1 MRRHGIRLAIDDFGV
16 GHSNLERVKL
26 IRPNII
32 KIDGGWFRQIAAV
45 PAAAALFKSFVS
57 GLHDLGAQVLVEGI
71 ETPEQLSCAVE
82 AGAEYLQGFLL
93 SRPRL
98 AGTIFDPS
106 PLRIDVLLQPGANV
120 VPLFK

>member
-1 MRRHGIRLAIDDFGV
+1 
-16 GHSNLERVKL
+16 
-26 IRPNII
+26 
-32 KIDGGWFRQIAAV
+32 
-45 PAAAALFKSFVS
+45 LFKSFVS